1 MPSVGQR
8 MLNNAVSLRFWDI
21 PVASLS
27 NNATDQEII
36 DILKTCQSFLV
47 LLQKLLC
54 QYYFPTKR
62 KLLETHA
69 IPKNC
74 PIYFSMIKKM
84 PLNILQQK
92 LQIYTQTGSSRG
104 QWSHWFVGFFL
115 LLLLF
120 FCPYPLLPASWCV
133 ASKQIIQP
141 GCLFLTILMLFEVL
155 KLSIYCNLTWTWTRD
170 YENRGCE

>member
-1 MPSVGQR
+1 MPSVGRR

-104 QWSHWFVGFFL
+104 QWSHWFVVFF
-115 LLLLF
+115 F
-120 FCPYPLLPASWCV
+120 V
-133 ASKQIIQP
+133 VVI
-141 GCLFLTILMLFEVL
+141 FLSVPPPPSILMCRLKTNYSTGLFISHNPDVVWGL
-155 KLSIYCNLTWTWTRD
+155 KVVNLLQPDLNVNSRLWK
-170 YENRGCE
+170 

>member
-1 MPSVGQR
+1 MPSVGRR

-104 QWSHWFVGFFL
+104 QWSHWFVVF
-115 LLLLF
+115 F
-120 FCPYPLLPASWCV
+120 FCCCYFSVRTPSSQHPDVSPQNKLFNRAVYFSQSWC
-133 ASKQIIQP
+133 
-141 GCLFLTILMLFEVL
+141 CLR
-155 KLSIYCNLTWTWTRD
+155 S
-170 YENRGCE
+170 